1 MATVM
6 CSSSVALGVSKVVM
20 GRSGKVRGLGAPG
33 KQQYV
38 KGGVAGGL
46 GRPLIGAAGLG
57 VQQIKGKTTLVA
69 SAEAE
74 GGFMGAFTGFS
85 ETYSNLFPLWL
96 AAAGVAAAV
105 KPALFNWMT
114 TNYFTAGLALLMFS
128 MGITLT
134 IDDFKRCATKP
145 APVAVNFLACY
156 GIMPAL
162 GFLIGKAMGFSDAF
176 IAGLVLVGATNG
188 GQASNLCTYIAKGD
202 VALSVLMTT
211 STTLGCICMT
221 PIICKA
227 VVGAVVPIDAV
238 GMALSTIQVV
248 LLPIVLGL
256 TLNTVAPKLCRTV
269 EPFCP
274 VIGVTATIALVG
286 GSIAQCAQSVLDSG
300 ITLHIACALLHIVGG
315 LLGYAACKA
324 SGFGEKT
331 ARTTAIE
338 TSMKS
343 SAFSFLLASLHFGDF
358 MVRVPAAVS
367 VVWMAIIGSTLAVFW
382 RGIPI
387 EDESSAATT

>member
-1 MATVM
+1 M
-6 CSSSVALGVSKVVM
+6 L
-20 GRSGKVRGLGAPG
+20 GRSGGGRVVQGLGAPAR
-33 KQQYV
+33 QQ
-38 KGGVAGGL
+38 GVRGGL
-46 GRPLIGAAGLG
+46 GKPLVGAPSIGVREMKRQAP
-57 VQQIKGKTTLVA
+57 VVVC
-69 SAEAE
+69 AEAQ
-74 GGFMGAFTGFS
+74 GGFMGAFSGFS
-85 ETYSNLFPLWL
+85 EVYSKLFPIWL

-105 KPALFNWMT
+105 KPAVFNWMT

-162 GFLIGKAMGFSDAF
+162 GLLIGKALGFSDAF

-211 STTLGCICMT
+211 STTIGCICMT
-221 PIICKA
+221 PLICKA

-238 GMALSTIQVV
+238 GMALSTVQVV

-256 TLNTVAPKLCRTV
+256 TLNTFAPKLCRSV

-300 ITLHIACALLHIVGG
+300 ISLHIACALLHVVGG
-315 LLGYAACKA
+315 LLGYAACKVC
-324 SGFGEKT
+324 GFGEKT

-367 VVWMAIIGSTLAVFW
+367 VVWMAIIGSSLAVFW

-387 EDESSAATT
+387 EDESKPAPV

>member
-1 MATVM
+1 ME
-6 CSSSVALGVSKVVM
+6 SFK
-20 GRSGKVRGLGAPG
+20 
-33 KQQYV
+33 
-38 KGGVAGGL
+38 
-46 GRPLIGAAGLG
+46 
-57 VQQIKGKTTLVA
+57 
-69 SAEAE
+69 
-74 GGFMGAFTGFS
+74 AFS
-85 ETYSNLFPLWL
+85 NVYSNLFPVWI
-96 AAAGVAAAV
+96 AIGAVVAAL
-105 KPALFNWMT
+105 KPVSFNWMT
-114 TNYFTAGLALLMFS
+114 TSYFTAGLALLMFS

-134 IDDFKRCATKP
+134 VDDFKRCASKP

-156 GIMPAL
+156 GIMPAV
-162 GFLIGKAMGFSDAF
+162 GYIVGKFLGFSDAF

-211 STTLGCICMT
+211 STTLGCILMT
-221 PIICKA
+221 PLICKA

-238 GMALSTIQVV
+238 GMAMSTIQVV

-256 TLNTVAPKLCRTV
+256 TLNTYAPKLCRAV

-274 VIGVTATIALVG
+274 VVGVTSTIALVG
-286 GSIAQCAQSVLDSG
+286 GSIAQCAETVVASG
-300 ITLHIACALLHIVGG
+300 VMLHVGCALLHTVGG

-324 SGFGEKT
+324 CGFGERT

-367 VVWMAIIGSTLAVFW
+367 VVWMAIIGSTLAVIW

-387 EDESSAATT
+387 SDEGATIPV